1 VARVA
6 SCAHRGDIG
15 SAAGYLDG
23 HWECEDVEALV
34 ELSARNGSRLM
45 DALSGVL
52 PFRLFNWLA
61 HRFKSWRGLRRVLTG
76 AVTGNAKM
84 SKRWWS

>member
-1 VARVA
+1 
-6 SCAHRGDIG
+6 
-15 SAAGYLDG
+15 
-23 HWECEDVEALV
+23 
-34 ELSARNGSRLM
+34 M